1 MADTTGQAI
10 RDFIQSIGVAR
21 ADSLVDSAMLDHA
34 IRDALNRTAL
44 RRMAV
49 LRPLKVVVENY
60 PEVETEEL
68 DALNNPEDPA
78 AGSRRVLFGREIFV
92 ERDDF
97 PHFPGAKFRVTTMV
111 SDCTAGENLLVVV
124 WADMR
129 EKHSRIYFRRSLDNG
144 TTWEGPESG
153 QALLP
158 DVAFG
163 VAHCCLPQ
171 AAATKSG
178 AIGCTFYTYGPEKG
192 QQLIK
197 VLYMNGDDDGW
208 RKPEDLLLA
217 LKLEARYDKHTILEN
232 YFNAVY
238 YGHGAYGI
246 GQASQVYFHRPP
258 AQLDLARASMLA
270 GLPQS
275 PSYYDLYRNPCSARA
290 RQFNVLAQMAHDG
303 YISANQAAAA
313 YAESIGFPCQ

>member
-1 MADTTGQAI
+1 MRGPRRTRRQRVIAVI
-10 RDFIQSIGVAR
+10 VA
-21 ADSLVDSAMLDHA
+21 A
-34 IRDALNRTAL
+34 ALGLPAL
-44 RRMAV
+44 
-49 LRPLKVVVENY
+49 
-60 PEVETEEL
+60 
-68 DALNNPEDPA
+68 
-78 AGSRRVLFGREIFV
+78 
-92 ERDDF
+92 
-97 PHFPGAKFRVTTMV
+97 
-111 SDCTAGENLLVVV
+111 
-124 WADMR
+124 
-129 EKHSRIYFRRSLDNG
+129 
-144 TTWEGPESG
+144 
-153 QALLP
+153 
-158 DVAFG
+158 FG
-163 VAHCCLPQ
+163 VA
-171 AAATKSG
+171 T
-178 AIGCTFYTYGPEKG
+178 AIGLLITPSVDDMSKRVDGILEEKG
-192 QQLIK
+192 GTRVGLAQVPDQLSEALIAIEDERFYEHRGIDTQGLIRAVLTDLYHHRALEGGSTLSQQLIK

-303 YISANQAAAA
+303 YISSNQAAAA
-313 YAESIGFPCQ
+313 YAESIGFPCK